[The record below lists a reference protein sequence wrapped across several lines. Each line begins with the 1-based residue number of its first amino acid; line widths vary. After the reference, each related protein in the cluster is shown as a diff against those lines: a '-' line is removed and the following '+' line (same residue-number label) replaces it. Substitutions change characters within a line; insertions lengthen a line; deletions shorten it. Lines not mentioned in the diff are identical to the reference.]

1 MKRLGVL
8 LFLIS
13 KLCLGQEKP
22 QVLKEQQVHVT
33 ESNVWWTAAVSDTMA
48 LCAINAHSIAV
59 MNASFPMEKNVSR
72 QISFKVKNKDGE
84 GRTINSVVKG
94 IADWNG
100 EKCYIVELEIGVNF
114 RTHEVY
120 KKTECLL
127 TELHDSAYKLYL
139 GTNWL
144 GEDLELQ
151 K

>member
-13 KLCLGQEKP
+13 NLCLAQEKP
-22 QVLKEQQVHVT
+22 QVFREQQVHVI
-33 ESNVWWTAAVSDTMA
+33 ESNVRWTAAVSDTTA

-100 EKCYIVELEIGVNF
+100 KKCYIVELEIGVNF
-114 RTHEVY
+114 RAHEVY
-120 KKTECLL
+120 KKTGCLL
-127 TELHDSAYKLYL
+127 TDLHDSAYKLYL
-139 GTNWL
+139 CTNWL
-144 GEDLELQ
+144 GEDIELQ